1 MTLSLRLACL
11 AALLAACGGTDPGD
25 DPVVA
30 SVDLAPDAPSL
41 ETGATLQLTATLRTS
56 GGTVVSGRPI
66 TWTSS
71 EEDVATVDES
81 GLVTGVGPG
90 SSEVAATADG
100 VSGAVTVSVTSAAV
114 ASVTV
119 TTGGA
124 QPVPGQQ
131 LQLTATARDAA
142 GNALEGKAFTW
153 TSDDPARATVSATGL
168 VQALAA
174 GTVTIS
180 ATTEGRIGVGILTVR
195 EGGLVG
201 SAGGTVSAFGG
212 AFTLSVPAGALGGDV
227 ALAVS
232 RPAARPLDA
241 TATDAVYAL
250 EPAATTFA
258 VPATL
263 ALAYDPGSA
272 PRGVP
277 ESALGLRRLNGGAWQ
292 PLADGTVDEGADVAT
307 TGIEAAGTFGV
318 GRLPASTACTSAE
331 SRQFDFW
338 LGSWDVTPTGSP
350 PGTRAA
356 RSEIAGE
363 AGGCAIF
370 EDFTDLSYHGVS
382 INVFDPATAKWY
394 QTYVDTDGA
403 RLLLVG
409 TFSSEGMRLVNEQSS
424 QRITW
429 TELSGSRVRQLGEN
443 SNNGGQTWTTGFDLE
458 YQPR

>member
-71 EEDVATVDES
+71 EEGVATVDEG

-90 SSEVAATADG
+90 SSEVTATADG

-180 ATTEGRIGVGILTVR
+180 ATTEGRSGVGILTVR

-212 AFTLSVPAGALGGDV
+212 P
-227 ALAVS
+227 
-232 RPAARPLDA
+232 
-241 TATDAVYAL
+241 
-250 EPAATTFA
+250 
-258 VPATL
+258 
-263 ALAYDPGSA
+263 
-272 PRGVP
+272 
-277 ESALGLRRLNGGAWQ
+277 
-292 PLADGTVDEGADVAT
+292 
-307 TGIEAAGTFGV
+307 
-318 GRLPASTACTSAE
+318 
-331 SRQFDFW
+331 
-338 LGSWDVTPTGSP
+338 SP
-350 PGTRAA
+350 
-356 RSEIAGE
+356 
-363 AGGCAIF
+363 
-370 EDFTDLSYHGVS
+370 
-382 INVFDPATAKWY
+382 
-394 QTYVDTDGA
+394 
-403 RLLLVG
+403 
-409 TFSSEGMRLVNEQSS
+409 
-424 QRITW
+424 
-429 TELSGSRVRQLGEN
+429 
-443 SNNGGQTWTTGFDLE
+443 
-458 YQPR
+458 